1 MNTYEQQLTEILN
14 PKGCGKI
21 RIERVNYKNDSDGK
35 DYIICDKDNLCPTC
49 KAIQQSKK
57 ETLLICAKVWLKYA
71 QKTQIVYYDETG
83 KDHIWEYDLELIKEL
98 QEVIKKLEEMK

>member
-1 MNTYEQQLTEILN
+1 MNTYKQQLKEILN
-14 PKGCGKI
+14 PKGCGDRLYLDKTGD
-21 RIERVNYKNDSDGK
+21 NYSECGEDE
-35 DYIICDKDNLCPTC
+35 YLCSKC
-49 KAIQQSKK
+49 KAIQKAKK
-57 ETLLICAKVWLKYA
+57 ETLLMCAKVWLKYA